1 MLSSQMIGL
10 LGVSIWETIYMVI
23 ISTVL
28 AYAIGLPIGVVLNI
42 TSKDGICP
50 NRAVNSV
57 LGVIVNVFRSIPFLI
72 LLIWMLPV
80 TQAIVGTMVG
90 PTSVIVPLVVSAAP
104 FVGRMV
110 ESSLNEIDKGV
121 VEAAQS
127 MGSSSWQIIYKVLI
141 PESKPSLIIGAAISV
156 TTILGYSAMAGI
168 VGGGGL
174 GAVAMNYGLYRYD
187 DQIMFITI
195 VIIVVIVQIFQ
206 EIDSGMEE
214 IIVGVVGSLQ
224 FDVFQYRMEN
234 EYNVDISM
242 STLPYSFIR
251 WIDNEEI
258 DLKKLNLTSD
268 TKKVQDTKGRYL
280 LLFAN
285 QWSINW
291 ALEHNEGLLL
301 SEFSKN

>member
-50 NRAVNSV
+50 NRAVISV

-127 MGSSSWQIIYKVLI
+127 MGSSAWQIIYKVLI

-206 EIDSGMEE
+206 EIGM
-214 IIVGVVGSLQ
+214 
-224 FDVFQYRMEN
+224 M
-234 EYNVDISM
+234 
-242 STLPYSFIR
+242 TA
-251 WIDNEEI
+251 
-258 DLKKLNLTSD
+258 KKLDKRL
-268 TKKVQDTKGRYL
+268 K
-280 LLFAN
+280 
-285 QWSINW
+285 
-291 ALEHNEGLLL
+291 
-301 SEFSKN
+301 

>member
-90 PTSVIVPLVVSAAP
+90 PTSVIAPLVVSAAP

-206 EIDSGMEE
+206 EIGM
-214 IIVGVVGSLQ
+214 
-224 FDVFQYRMEN
+224 M
-234 EYNVDISM
+234 
-242 STLPYSFIR
+242 TA
-251 WIDNEEI
+251 
-258 DLKKLNLTSD
+258 KKLDKRL
-268 TKKVQDTKGRYL
+268 K
-280 LLFAN
+280 
-285 QWSINW
+285 
-291 ALEHNEGLLL
+291 
-301 SEFSKN
+301 

>member
-50 NRAVNSV
+50 NRAVNSL

-206 EIDSGMEE
+206 EIGM
-214 IIVGVVGSLQ
+214 
-224 FDVFQYRMEN
+224 M
-234 EYNVDISM
+234 
-242 STLPYSFIR
+242 TA
-251 WIDNEEI
+251 
-258 DLKKLNLTSD
+258 KKLDKRL
-268 TKKVQDTKGRYL
+268 K
-280 LLFAN
+280 
-285 QWSINW
+285 
-291 ALEHNEGLLL
+291 
-301 SEFSKN
+301 

>member
-156 TTILGYSAMAGI
+156 TTILGYSAMEGI

-206 EIDSGMEE
+206 EIGM
-214 IIVGVVGSLQ
+214 
-224 FDVFQYRMEN
+224 M
-234 EYNVDISM
+234 
-242 STLPYSFIR
+242 TA
-251 WIDNEEI
+251 
-258 DLKKLNLTSD
+258 KKLDKRL
-268 TKKVQDTKGRYL
+268 K
-280 LLFAN
+280 
-285 QWSINW
+285 
-291 ALEHNEGLLL
+291 
-301 SEFSKN
+301 

>member
-206 EIDSGMEE
+206 EIGM
-214 IIVGVVGSLQ
+214 
-224 FDVFQYRMEN
+224 M
-234 EYNVDISM
+234 
-242 STLPYSFIR
+242 TA
-251 WIDNEEI
+251 
-258 DLKKLNLTSD
+258 KKLDKRL
-268 TKKVQDTKGRYL
+268 K
-280 LLFAN
+280 
-285 QWSINW
+285 
-291 ALEHNEGLLL
+291 
-301 SEFSKN
+301 

>member
-1 MLSSQMIGL
+1 
-10 LGVSIWETIYMVI
+10 MVI

-206 EIDSGMEE
+206 EIGM
-214 IIVGVVGSLQ
+214 
-224 FDVFQYRMEN
+224 M
-234 EYNVDISM
+234 
-242 STLPYSFIR
+242 TA
-251 WIDNEEI
+251 
-258 DLKKLNLTSD
+258 KKLDKRL
-268 TKKVQDTKGRYL
+268 K
-280 LLFAN
+280 
-285 QWSINW
+285 
-291 ALEHNEGLLL
+291 
-301 SEFSKN
+301 

>member
-121 VEAAQS
+121 VEATQS

-206 EIDSGMEE
+206 EIGM
-214 IIVGVVGSLQ
+214 
-224 FDVFQYRMEN
+224 M
-234 EYNVDISM
+234 
-242 STLPYSFIR
+242 TA
-251 WIDNEEI
+251 
-258 DLKKLNLTSD
+258 KKLDKRL
-268 TKKVQDTKGRYL
+268 K
-280 LLFAN
+280 
-285 QWSINW
+285 
-291 ALEHNEGLLL
+291 
-301 SEFSKN
+301 

>member
-127 MGSSSWQIIYKVLI
+127 MGSSAWQIIYKVLI

-206 EIDSGMEE
+206 EIGM
-214 IIVGVVGSLQ
+214 
-224 FDVFQYRMEN
+224 M
-234 EYNVDISM
+234 
-242 STLPYSFIR
+242 TA
-251 WIDNEEI
+251 
-258 DLKKLNLTSD
+258 KKLDKRL
-268 TKKVQDTKGRYL
+268 K
-280 LLFAN
+280 
-285 QWSINW
+285 
-291 ALEHNEGLLL
+291 
-301 SEFSKN
+301 

>member
-141 PESKPSLIIGAAISV
+141 PESKPALIIGAAISV

-206 EIDSGMEE
+206 EIGM
-214 IIVGVVGSLQ
+214 
-224 FDVFQYRMEN
+224 M
-234 EYNVDISM
+234 
-242 STLPYSFIR
+242 TA
-251 WIDNEEI
+251 
-258 DLKKLNLTSD
+258 KKLDKRL
-268 TKKVQDTKGRYL
+268 K
-280 LLFAN
+280 
-285 QWSINW
+285 
-291 ALEHNEGLLL
+291 
-301 SEFSKN
+301 

>member
-72 LLIWMLPV
+72 LLIWILPV

-206 EIDSGMEE
+206 EIGM
-214 IIVGVVGSLQ
+214 
-224 FDVFQYRMEN
+224 M
-234 EYNVDISM
+234 
-242 STLPYSFIR
+242 TA
-251 WIDNEEI
+251 
-258 DLKKLNLTSD
+258 KKLDKRL
-268 TKKVQDTKGRYL
+268 K
-280 LLFAN
+280 
-285 QWSINW
+285 
-291 ALEHNEGLLL
+291 
-301 SEFSKN
+301 

>member
-174 GAVAMNYGLYRYD
+174 GSVAMNYGLYRYD

-206 EIDSGMEE
+206 EIGM
-214 IIVGVVGSLQ
+214 
-224 FDVFQYRMEN
+224 M
-234 EYNVDISM
+234 
-242 STLPYSFIR
+242 TA
-251 WIDNEEI
+251 
-258 DLKKLNLTSD
+258 KKLDKRL
-268 TKKVQDTKGRYL
+268 K
-280 LLFAN
+280 
-285 QWSINW
+285 
-291 ALEHNEGLLL
+291 
-301 SEFSKN
+301 